1 MHGKNESKFER
12 NEALSDLFNS
22 DAFFI
27 VTSFT
32 VINVVFSLNGMMVVF
47 AVRNL
52 SIP

>member
-1 MHGKNESKFER
+1 MEENVSKFER
-12 NEALSDLFNS
+12 NETLSDLFNS
-22 DAFFI
+22 DAFCI

-47 AVRNL
+47 SVGNL